1 MKREILARTLG
12 ACNTHAQVLDQVET
26 LLQQERELVLDQA
39 LQNLE
44 RRDPGYNRVV
54 NRLMALRK
62 EK

>member
-1 MKREILARTLG
+1 MKREILARTLE
-12 ACNTHAQVLDQVET
+12 ACTTRAQLLDQVEA
-26 LLQQERELVLDQA
+26 LLQREREEVLDQA
-39 LQNLE
+39 MQNLD

>member
-12 ACNTHAQVLDQVET
+12 VCNTHAQVLDQVEA
-26 LLQQERELVLDQA
+26 LIREERELVLDQA
-39 LQNLE
+39 IQNLD

-54 NRLMALRK
+54 NRLMALRR

>member
-1 MKREILARTLG
+1 MKREILARKLG
-12 ACNTHAQVLDQVET
+12 TCNTHAQLLDQVEA

-39 LQNLE
+39 IQNLD

>member
-1 MKREILARTLG
+1 
-12 ACNTHAQVLDQVET
+12 
-26 LLQQERELVLDQA
+26 LVLDQA
-39 LQNLE
+39 MQNLD